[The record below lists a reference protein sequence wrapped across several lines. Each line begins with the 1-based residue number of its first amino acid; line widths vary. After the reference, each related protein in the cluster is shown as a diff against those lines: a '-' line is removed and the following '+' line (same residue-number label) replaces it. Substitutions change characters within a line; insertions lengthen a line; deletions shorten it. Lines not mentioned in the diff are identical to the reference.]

1 MQRTMAAGLVAMA
14 LGVVTVDAR
23 ADEGRWVMA
32 EDGTWSP
39 QPTVPADPPP
49 AAVGPWSPPQ
59 GRGDAPRDERLQG
72 DEHDDR
78 RDHDVRGDDEP
89 DDDDERDDED
99 PPMRSP
105 AGFAG
110 GIVLTAVGGSMLTG
124 ALLTSIPFGYEGSGG
139 DLGTGGATVGVLG
152 AAATLG
158 GIGLIL
164 WARAPASGPSAA
176 LSVGPGDVRV
186 SGSF

>member
-1 MQRTMAAGLVAMA
+1 MQRTMAAGLVTMA

-23 ADEGRWVMA
+23 ADEGRWGMA

-39 QPTVPADPPP
+39 QPTVPAD
-49 AAVGPWSPPQ
+49 A
-59 GRGDAPRDERLQG
+59 ER
-72 DEHDDR
+72 EH
-78 RDHDVRGDDEP
+78 
-89 DDDDERDDED
+89 ERDDED

-105 AGFAG
+105 SGFAG
-110 GIVLTAVGGSMLTG
+110 GIVLTAVGGSVLTG
-124 ALLTSIPFGYEGSGG
+124 ALLTSLPVGYEGNGG
-139 DLGTGGATVGVLG
+139 DLGTGGATVAVLG

-164 WARAPASGPSAA
+164 WARAPASGPRAA